1 MKFFFSVILYFLIN
15 SNFLGAHELWLESY
29 DYKLKIKEKI
39 IVNIKVGTD
48 LVGES
53 YPYLSEETEKL
64 FLVSKKGL
72 KKLNQLDGNYPAI
85 QQPVDYNGIQY
96 LYYQSRKDF
105 LKYDDYKSFEEFT
118 DEYNLSYDKRNK
130 NPPSEIYQRFAKIIF
145 NGEPDSFFKTKQ
157 NLEFEIINQNNP
169 YENNLSEIQIR
180 LKNKP
185 FINKKFVVFFKNENV
200 FERKIYQ
207 TDLNGFAKI
216 ESLKKGLYLISAVDL
231 EKLNLIG
238 QIKYKAD
245 YYSRWASL
253 TFRKN

>member
-1 MKFFFSVILYFLIN
+1 MKICLAVILYFLIN
-15 SNFLGAHELWLESY
+15 SNSLNAHELWLEADQYQLKSGE
-29 DYKLKIKEKI
+29 KLIA
-39 IVNIKVGTD
+39 NIKVGQD

-53 YPYLSEETEKL
+53 YPYLSQETEKL

-72 KKLNQLDGNYPAI
+72 KKLNQIDGDYPAI
-85 QQPVDYNGIQY
+85 QQSVNYSGIQY
-96 LYYQSRKDF
+96 LYYQSNKEF
-105 LKYDDYKSFEEFT
+105 LKYQDYKTFIEFT
-118 DEYNLSYDKRNK
+118 NEYDLNYDLKNK
-130 NPPSEIYQRFAKIIF
+130 NIPNEIYQRFAKIIF
-145 NGEPDSFFKTKQ
+145 NGEPNSFFKTKQ
-157 NLEFEIINQNNP
+157 NLEFEIINQNDP
-169 YENNLSEIQIR
+169 YQNNLSELQIF
-180 LKNKP
+180 LKKKP
-185 FINKKFVVFFKNENV
+185 FIDKKFIVFFKNENV